1 MHNDRE
7 IVSSLFNEQ
16 NLKQIH
22 DETLFYP
29 GLLNKLN
36 KKIPKTHSLKS
47 RIYHMMANL
56 KKDKEINQQWTNKF
70 EIKCHKSNEYKKLSD
85 Q

>member
-1 MHNDRE
+1 M
-7 IVSSLFNEQ
+7 
-16 NLKQIH
+16 KQIH

-70 EIKCHKSNEYKKLSD
+70 EIKCLKSNEYKKLSD